1 MRSLGLVAAR
11 GALVAVAVAVALSVV
26 SWQRTEDDCREA
38 GATVVR
44 EITGTESASKLPGAF
59 DALTGDCHDVRPL
72 LVAAGQL
79 ARADRRDE
87 ALPLA
92 RLAVRREPDD
102 FAAWAVLSEALA
114 DADAAAARR
123 ALRRARALNPRLGG

>member
-1 MRSLGLVAAR
+1 MASPGSLAAR
-11 GALVAVAVAVALSVV
+11 AVLVAVALAAALSVV
-26 SWQRTEDDCREA
+26 SWQSTEDDCREA

-44 EITGTESASKLPGAF
+44 EITGTESAANLPGAF
-59 DALTGDCHDVRPL
+59 DTLRGDCHDVRPL

-79 ARADRRDE
+79 ARAERRDE

-92 RLAVRREPDD
+92 RRAVRREPDD

-114 DADAAAARR
+114 EADPAAARR
-123 ALRRARALNPRLGG
+123 ARRRALALNPRAGG